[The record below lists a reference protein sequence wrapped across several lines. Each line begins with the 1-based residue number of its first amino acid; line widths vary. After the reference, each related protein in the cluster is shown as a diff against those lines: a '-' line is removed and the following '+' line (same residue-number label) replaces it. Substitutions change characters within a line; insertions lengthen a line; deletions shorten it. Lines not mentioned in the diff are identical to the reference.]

1 MFLLVIYIGI
11 IKINNKCENKMTKV
25 RFNKKYRKHDIRID
39 RDFDLYIDNCF
50 KFIDID
56 ILKNAINDYKNLISK
71 MS

>member
-1 MFLLVIYIGI
+1 
-11 IKINNKCENKMTKV
+11 MTKI

-56 ILKNAINDYKNLISK
+56 ILKSTIDNYKI
-71 MS
+71 